1 LLTIVVDM
9 LRRRPAAEN
18 PPLSA
23 TRTNAVR
30 LVSRSIAASDYPL
43 TRDNASGFNR
53 IIRSRRSLHL
63 PNSTEPAFRG
73 RRPVQED
80 AMSDL
85 SYVAD
90 SLVKTGLRPSRRTVK
105 RAALGLAVA
114 LGVAGAAEFGYG
126 YLTTGRYLESTD
138 DAYVKADSTIISPKV
153 SGYIA
158 QVLVGDNEPVKSGQL
173 LARIDDRDFR
183 TALKQA
189 QADVAGSEAAVRNL
203 DAQIALQQ
211 PLIEQGTADIAAADA
226 NLKFA
231 QEERARYDDLMRTG
245 SGTIQRAQ
253 QTDAAL
259 REKIAQLQ
267 HGKSGL
273 LAAERKV
280 DVLTTDRAKAVAQL
294 DRARAVEQQAA
305 LNLSYTEI
313 TAPVDGTVGARSLRV
328 GQYVQAGTQL
338 MAVVPLDAVYV
349 VANFKETQLT
359 HVRNGQPVEIRI
371 DSFHAT
377 KLKGHVDSLSPAS
390 GLEFALLPP
399 DNATGNFTKIVQ
411 RVPVKIVL
419 DDHSLS
425 GLLRPGMSAEPT
437 VDTKATV
444 LAEREASSKVAADAA
459 SARSHGG

>member
-1 LLTIVVDM
+1 
-9 LRRRPAAEN
+9 
-18 PPLSA
+18 
-23 TRTNAVR
+23 
-30 LVSRSIAASDYPL
+30 VS
-43 TRDNASGFNR
+43 T
-53 IIRSRRSLHL
+53 
-63 PNSTEPAFRG
+63 
-73 RRPVQED
+73 
-80 AMSDL
+80 L
-85 SYVAD
+85 SYVSD
-90 SLVKTGLRPSRRTVK
+90 PQPKISLRPSRKAIR
-105 RAALGLAVA
+105 RAALALALS
-114 LGVAGAAEFGYG
+114 LGVAGAADFGHS

-158 QVLVGDNEPVKSGQL
+158 QVLVGDNERVKAGQL
-173 LARIDDRDFR
+173 LARIDDRDFKA
-183 TALKQA
+183 ALDQA
-189 QADVAGSEAAVRNL
+189 SADVAASEATVRNL

-211 PLIEQGTADIAAADA
+211 PVIAQAKADVAAAEA
-226 NLKFA
+226 NLEFA
-231 QEERARYDDLMRTG
+231 QQEQVRYDGLMKTG
-245 SGTIQRAQ
+245 SGTVQRAQ

-259 REKIAQLQ
+259 RASNAQLQ
-267 HGKSGL
+267 HSKSAL
-273 LAAERKV
+273 LAAQKQV

-294 DRARAVEQQAA
+294 DRARAVELQAA
-305 LNLSYTEI
+305 LNLSYTQI

-328 GQYVQAGTQL
+328 GQFVQAGTQL

-359 HVRNGQPVEIRI
+359 HVRNGQPVEILV
-371 DSFHAT
+371 DSFHGT

-419 DDHSLS
+419 DDRSMA

-444 LAEREASSKVAADAA
+444 LAERKSKSQLAVDIA
-459 SARSHGG
+459 SARPHGG

>member
-1 LLTIVVDM
+1 MV
-9 LRRRPAAEN
+9 
-18 PPLSA
+18 
-23 TRTNAVR
+23 
-30 LVSRSIAASDYPL
+30 
-43 TRDNASGFNR
+43 
-53 IIRSRRSLHL
+53 
-63 PNSTEPAFRG
+63 
-73 RRPVQED
+73 
-80 AMSDL
+80 DL
-85 SYVAD
+85 SYTSD
-90 SLVKTGLRPSRRTVK
+90 LYTKTGLRPSRQTIK
-105 RAALGLAVA
+105 RAAAGLALA
-114 LGVAGAAEFGYG
+114 LGVAAAADFGYG

-138 DAYVKADSTIISPKV
+138 DAYVQADSTIISPRI

-158 QVLVGDNEPVKSGQL
+158 DVLVADNQPVRSGQL

-183 TALKQA
+183 TALNQA
-189 QADVAGSEAAVRNL
+189 RADVTASEAEVRNL

-211 PLIEQGTADIAAADA
+211 PVIEQGTADIAAAEA

-231 QEERARYDDLMRTG
+231 QEEQERSDGLMKTG

-259 REKIAQLQ
+259 HEKIAQLQ

-273 LAAERKV
+273 LAAQRKV
-280 DVLTTDRAKAVAQL
+280 DVLTTERAKAVAQL
-294 DRARAVEQQAA
+294 DHARAVEAQAA
-305 LNLSYTEI
+305 LNLSYTGI
-313 TAPVDGTVGARSLRV
+313 TAPVDGTVGARTLRV
-328 GQYVQAGTQL
+328 GQFVQAGTQL

-371 DSFHAT
+371 DSFHST
-377 KLKGHVDSLSPAS
+377 KLRGHVDSLSPAS

-419 DDHSLS
+419 DDHSLT

-437 VDTKATV
+437 IDTKASV
-444 LAEREASSKVAADAA
+444 LAEREAESRLA
-459 SARSHGG
+459 SAAALARPNGG

>member
-1 LLTIVVDM
+1 MSEMPRTESFQQATEITEEI
-9 LRRRPAAEN
+9 PAK
-18 PPLSA
+18 
-23 TRTNAVR
+23 
-30 LVSRSIAASDYPL
+30 IAGEIPQARAPAHK
-43 TRDNASGFNR
+43 RNV
-53 IIRSRRSLHL
+53 IR
-63 PNSTEPAFRG
+63 
-73 RRPVQED
+73 
-80 AMSDL
+80 
-85 SYVAD
+85 
-90 SLVKTGLRPSRRTVK
+90 
-105 RAALGLAVA
+105 RAALVLALLAGTAIVA
-114 LGVAGAAEFGYG
+114 YYG
-126 YLTTGRYLESTD
+126 HDYWTNGRYLESTD

-183 TALKQA
+183 AALGQA
-189 QADVAGSEAAVRNL
+189 RADVAAAGAAVRNL

-211 PLIEQGTADIAAADA
+211 PVIEQGTADIAAAEA

-231 QEERARYDDLMRTG
+231 QEEQARYDGLMKTG
-245 SGTIQRAQ
+245 SGTVQRAQ

-259 REKIAQLQ
+259 REKTAQLQ

-280 DVLTTDRAKAVAQL
+280 DVLTTERAKAVAQL

-313 TAPVDGTVGARSLRV
+313 TAPVDGTIGARSLRT
-328 GQYVQAGTQL
+328 GQFVQAGTQL

-359 HVRNGQPVEIRI
+359 NMRNGQPVELRI
-371 DSFHAT
+371 DSFRGT

-419 DDHSLS
+419 DDHKLK

-437 VDTKATV
+437 VNTKATV
-444 LAEREASSKVAADAA
+444 IAEREANSRPVSDAA
-459 SARSHGG
+459 LPRSNGS